1 MEELENEKLLREIKP
16 KFNFIYELFMPTG
29 RKMKSALVMC
39 VIAIVIRVFVSL
51 NKASMLDFPNAVIG
65 KFSMIDVLMFF
76 CWCMIIFSIIKFI
89 VHFVFQKMQYE
100 HISYKFYETYMV
112 YEDDFLNQ
120 HKKNILYGNVKEV
133 EIRRTI
139 WDRILGMGVV
149 VIYTNAE
156 NKRNNGLVVYALDN
170 PKEDYEYIDKLI
182 NRYRMASKSENENIN
197 NAQSIESNVE
207 EVINEVQNNEQKQ
220 VQEKVELTKEE
231 ASILEEDIK
240 REQSEEAFKDSLKE
254 TN

>member
-29 RKMKSALVMC
+29 RKMKSAIIMSF
-39 VIAIVIRVFVSL
+39 IAIIITIFVSL
-51 NKASMLDFPNAVIG
+51 NKTSLLNFSTNIIGSISALDI
-65 KFSMIDVLMFF
+65 LMFF
-76 CWCMIIFSIIKFI
+76 CYFMIAFSIIKFL
-89 VHFVFQKMQYE
+89 VHLTFQKMQYD

-120 HKKNILYGNVKEV
+120 HKKNILYSNVKEV

-139 WDRILGMGVV
+139 WDRLLGMGIV

-156 NKRNNGLVVYALDN
+156 NKRNNGLVVYGLDN
-170 PKEDYEYIDKLI
+170 PKEDYEFIDKLI
-182 NRYRMASKSENENIN
+182 NRYRISSVKVNVNNEHTNVVVEDIRNTNENE
-197 NAQSIESNVE
+197 QGSVLTE
-207 EVINEVQNNEQKQ
+207 EI
-220 VQEKVELTKEE
+220 
-231 ASILEEDIK
+231 SILEEDMK
-240 REQSEEAFKDSLKE
+240 KEQNEESFKNSLKE

>member
-39 VIAIVIRVFVSL
+39 VIAIVITAFVSL
-51 NKASMLDFPNAVIG
+51 NEASMLDFSNAVIG
-65 KFSMIDVLMFF
+65 KFSMIDILMFF
-76 CWCMIIFSIIKFI
+76 CCFMIAFSIIKFF
-89 VHFVFQKMQYE
+89 VHFTFQKMQYD
-100 HISYKFYETYMV
+100 HISYKFYESYMV

-120 HKKNILYGNVKEV
+120 HKKNILYSNVKEV

-156 NKRNNGLVVYALDN
+156 NRRNNGLVVYALDN
-170 PKEDYEYIDKLI
+170 PKEDYEFIDKI
-182 NRYRMASKSENENIN
+182 VNKYRAETPKQNNVTNKKEEKQEIDKNQQQEQITDEQTKVENEKSAEEIM
-197 NAQSIESNVE
+197 QKVIEKE
-207 EVINEVQNNEQKQ
+207 KNEQ
-220 VQEKVELTKEE
+220 
-231 ASILEEDIK
+231 S
-240 REQSEEAFKDSLKE
+240 FKDSLKE